1 MQDPEHNEMVEYWSQ
16 AGTASGRWRLT
27 LRFWRK
33 RVMWRLVVGL
43 TQLLKR
49 IVDVVL
55 SGCALLAL
63 SPVFAITALL
73 IKLEDRGPIF
83 FQQKRVGR
91 DGALFGMW
99 KFRSMVPNADKLKD
113 QLIAQN
119 EMKGGITFKMKNDPR
134 ITRVGRFIRKYSVDE
149 LPQFWNVFVGDMS
162 LVGPRPERPEFN
174 GQLAEQIPWYDLRH
188 LSKPGLTGWAQVRYP
203 YGASVA
209 DAVAKLE
216 FEIYY
221 LKRAS
226 TAFDLRI
233 LLRTI
238 AVVVGLRGR

>member
-162 LVGPRPERPEFN
+162 LVGPRPAVPREVQQYLVEDRLRL
-174 GQLAEQIPWYDLRH
+174 LAR
-188 LSKPGLTGWAQVRYP
+188 PGLTCFWQVGGRSGIDFDGQVELDVRYIQSESLWLDIKLLFKTIP
-203 YGASVA
+203 AVLKGDGA
-209 DAVAKLE
+209 
-216 FEIYY
+216 F
-221 LKRAS
+221 
-226 TAFDLRI
+226 
-233 LLRTI
+233 
-238 AVVVGLRGR
+238 

>member
-43 TQLLKR
+43 TQLLKP

-162 LVGPRPERPEFN
+162 LVGPRPAVPREVQQYLVEDRLRL
-174 GQLAEQIPWYDLRH
+174 LAR
-188 LSKPGLTGWAQVRYP
+188 PGLTCFWQVGGRSGIDFDGQVELDVRYIQSESLWLDIKLLFKTIP
-203 YGASVA
+203 AVLKGDGA
-209 DAVAKLE
+209 
-216 FEIYY
+216 F
-221 LKRAS
+221 
-226 TAFDLRI
+226 
-233 LLRTI
+233 
-238 AVVVGLRGR
+238 

>member
-1 MQDPEHNEMVEYWSQ
+1 MQDPEHNEIVEYWSQ
-16 AGTASGRWRLT
+16 AGTTKGRWRLT

-162 LVGPRPERPEFN
+162 LVGPRPAVPREVQQYLVEDRLRL
-174 GQLAEQIPWYDLRH
+174 LAR
-188 LSKPGLTGWAQVRYP
+188 PGLTCFWQVGGRSGIDFDGQVELDVRYIQSESLWLDIKLLFKTIP
-203 YGASVA
+203 AVLKGDGA
-209 DAVAKLE
+209 
-216 FEIYY
+216 F
-221 LKRAS
+221 
-226 TAFDLRI
+226 
-233 LLRTI
+233 
-238 AVVVGLRGR
+238 